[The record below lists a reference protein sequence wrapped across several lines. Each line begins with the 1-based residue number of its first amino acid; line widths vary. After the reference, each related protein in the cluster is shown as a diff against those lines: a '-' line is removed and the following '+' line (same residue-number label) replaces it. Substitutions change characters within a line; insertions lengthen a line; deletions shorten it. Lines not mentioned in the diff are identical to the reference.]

1 MRINGNYRYY
11 YFRLFFKIE
20 IWNMTEPNNHNSDH
34 NNNANSSSDS
44 ESDDGGIYE
53 GVQKGEFYDS
63 DEDESNER
71 WVTKHYSAPRLKT
84 TISEDKPGSSSL
96 ASVDPDSRITIS
108 ERPRKHQ
115 TDAELNCPACFT
127 LLCVD
132 CQQHVEYENQFRAMF
147 VKNCRVDEETVL
159 TYDAEASGESPEEY
173 NPVYCSEC
181 GTQVGV
187 FSPQEEIYHFFNVI
201 PSH

>member
-1 MRINGNYRYY
+1 
-11 YFRLFFKIE
+11 
-20 IWNMTEPNNHNSDH
+20 MTERRSSRSSQSTAIGAI
-34 NNNANSSSDS
+34 NAKNDS
-44 ESDDGGIYE
+44 ESDDDDGGIYE
-53 GVQKGEFYDS
+53 GMPKGDFYDS

-84 TISEDKPGSSSL
+84 TIGEGVLPSSS
-96 ASVDPDSRITIS
+96 SSSSSSIDPDSRITIS

-132 CQQHVEYENQFRAMF
+132 CQRHVEYENQFRAMF

-159 TYDAEASGESPEEY
+159 TYDAEAEGEGPEEY
-173 NPVYCSEC
+173 NPVYCGEC

-187 FSPQEEIYHFFNVI
+187 FSPKDEIYHFFNVI

>member
-1 MRINGNYRYY
+1 
-11 YFRLFFKIE
+11 
-20 IWNMTEPNNHNSDH
+20 MTEPNNSNASNSE
-34 NNNANSSSDS
+34 S
-44 ESDDGGIYE
+44 ESDDGAYE
-53 GVQKGEFYDS
+53 GMPKGEFYDS

-84 TISEDKPGSSSL
+84 TVGEDG
-96 ASVDPDSRITIS
+96 PDSRITVS

-159 TYDAEASGESPEEY
+159 TYDADASGESPEEY

-187 FSPQEEIYHFFNVI
+187 FSPEEEIYHFFNVI